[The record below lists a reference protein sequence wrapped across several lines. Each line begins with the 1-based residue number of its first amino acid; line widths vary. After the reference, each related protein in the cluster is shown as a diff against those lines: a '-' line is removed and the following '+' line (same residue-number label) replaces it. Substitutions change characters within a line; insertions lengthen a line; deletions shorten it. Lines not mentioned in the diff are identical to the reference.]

1 MKIHGFYK
9 KAKGAKT
16 PPWIKDC
23 YIVIMILIW
32 GEFYFYFYFFAVK

>member
-1 MKIHGFYK
+1 MDFIK
-9 KAKGAKT
+9 KLRVLSKT